1 MEHIFTDATFE
12 NDVLKSDVPVLV
24 DFWAPWC
31 VPCRV
36 MGPIIEELSNE
47 IDSAKI
53 KIGKLNVDENGTT
66 AMKYNV
72 MSIPT
77 FIIFKNGEV
86 AEQISGS
93 MEKDALKARIMPYV
107 S

>member
-12 NDVLKSDVPVLV
+12 TDVLKSDVPVLV

-31 VPCRV
+31 APCRV

-47 IDSAKI
+47 IDSAKL
-53 KIGKLNVDENGTT
+53 KVGKLNVDENGATS
-66 AMKYNV
+66 MKYNV

-77 FIIFKNGEV
+77 FIVFKNGEV

-93 MEKDALKARIMPYV
+93 MEKDALKARLAPYV
-107 S
+107 A